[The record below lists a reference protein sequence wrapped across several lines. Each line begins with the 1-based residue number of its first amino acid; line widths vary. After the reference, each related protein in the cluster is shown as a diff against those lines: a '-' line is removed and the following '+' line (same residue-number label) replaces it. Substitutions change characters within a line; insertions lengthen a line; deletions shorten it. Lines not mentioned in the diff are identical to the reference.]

1 MKSKKLSPS
10 RKRARPLLLFFF
22 LRTLILLTIPLSLIA
37 EGVSWNLGLK
47 SNLGRGQQVGTD
59 YNYFENFISGSIE
72 MGHWYLDLSVESSQP
87 PEYGYEYQGVDR
99 FFISYI
105 DNSRSLEIGD
115 ISAVFGRGLALNLDE
130 DQAIDFDNEIMGMR
144 YSSLFMEH
152 YELDLLAGIKKDY
165 RFYSPSSDLREPD
178 GSANYELAGAE
189 VTMNS
194 EGGTWSLSPY
204 LIVSR
209 MESDFVWQELDP
221 DQGLIIT
228 DTVNQRLNAIQSG
241 WGQSIYGESWDLY
254 LEYNRTWKAF
264 NYPVVTQSIQQ
275 LENGQSLNIDA
286 LKYRQNGQAFNLQLN
301 WFPEWFTIL
310 FEYKRYL
317 NGPETLSQ
325 KRNPLLLAT
334 KPLPW
339 QMGPTGIREH
349 DISLLGNVTHPVDY
363 GDELGWNLEL
373 RKTLSDTWSVVIN
386 GAQTSQSAPDGAPG
400 ILPAQ
405 DLDRNP
411 WQEYY
416 AEFEYSGS
424 SFYQR
429 LLIAY
434 TRSVLSG
441 QSAAEVMEHVT
452 LVPAYL
458 SWYPNDQLVL
468 SAVAEFQATEVH
480 TEVYDNDALQG
491 HRFASGHFIASAD
504 INHVYSA
511 SLIWDTS
518 DDPGLEGANSERQNW
533 LSGEVSIK
541 PLDNLWIRASSGKEK
556 GGIRCTGGVCRIL
569 NPFEGYRMML
579 EWRI

>member
-1 MKSKKLSPS
+1 MS
-10 RKRARPLLLFFF
+10 LFF
-22 LRTLILLTIPLSLIA
+22 RTLILLAIPLGLIA

-47 SNLGRGQQVGTD
+47 SNLGRGEQVGTD

-72 MGHWYLDLSVESSQP
+72 IGQWYLDLSVESSQP
-87 PEYGYEYQGVDR
+87 PEYGFEYQGVDR

-105 DNSRSLEIGD
+105 GNSRSLEIGD

-130 DQAIDFDNEIMGMR
+130 NQAIDFDNEIMGLR
-144 YSSLFMEH
+144 YSSVFMENH
-152 YELDLLAGIKKDY
+152 ELDLLTGFKKEY

-178 GSANYELAGAE
+178 GMAAYELAGAE
-189 VTMNS
+189 ATLNS
-194 EGGTWSLSPY
+194 ESGVWSLIPY
-204 LIVSR
+204 IVASR
-209 MESDFVWQELDP
+209 MESDFVWQELDS
-221 DQGLIIT
+221 DIGLIVT
-228 DTVNQRLNAIQSG
+228 DTVTQQMNAIQGG

-264 NYPVVTQSIQQ
+264 DYPVITQSIQQ
-275 LENGQSLNIDA
+275 IENGQSLINGA
-286 LKYRQNGQAFNLQLN
+286 PKYTQEGQALNLQVN
-301 WFPEWFTIL
+301 WFPDWFTTL

-317 NGPETLSQ
+317 NGPETSSQ
-325 KRNPLLLAT
+325 KRNPMLLAT

-363 GDELGWNLEL
+363 GDELGWNLEI
-373 RKTLSDTWSVVIN
+373 RKTLSDTWSVVLN
-386 GAQTSQSAPDGAPG
+386 GAQTSQSASDGAPG
-400 ILPAQ
+400 ILPTQ

-441 QSAAEVMEHVT
+441 QSAAEVMEHYT

-458 SWYPNDQLVL
+458 SWHPNTTLVL
-468 SAVAEFQATEVH
+468 STVVELQTSKVYGELYSGSELEGHNFQ
-480 TEVYDNDALQG
+480 
-491 HRFASGHFIASAD
+491 SGHFIASAD
-504 INHVYSA
+504 YDHNYSA
-511 SLIWDTS
+511 AIIWDMSNDPSLVTS
-518 DDPGLEGANSERQNW
+518 GEDIQHW
-533 LSGEVSIK
+533 VSGEVSIK
-541 PLDNLWIRASSGKEK
+541 PRDGLWVRASYGKEK
-556 GGIRCTGGVCRIL
+556 GGVRCTGGVCRVL
-569 NPFEGYRMML
+569 NPFEGFRLAL
-579 EWRI
+579 EWRL